1 MGDQQYQN
9 DKEPEQQKN
18 RQAETQRDSQNQ
30 GHQPE
35 SGHAAYSATTTVSQP
50 SQAKSTTLK
59 IGELK
64 RTANRAGETNITLE
78 MVPVP
83 VGHAVPV
90 YFNLGTLPE
99 NELEVILEQL
109 SYRKVHNGQGKVT
122 TQLIPIEP
130 IGTKGRIVVRDLTT
144 GEIVEMPWMWRRA

>member
-1 MGDQQYQN
+1 
-9 DKEPEQQKN
+9 
-18 RQAETQRDSQNQ
+18 
-30 GHQPE
+30 
-35 SGHAAYSATTTVSQP
+35 
-50 SQAKSTTLK
+50 
-59 IGELK
+59 
-64 RTANRAGETNITLE
+64 

-90 YFNLGTLPE
+90 YFNLGTRPE

-109 SYRKVHNGQGKVT
+109 SYRRVHNGKGKVT

-144 GEIVEMPWMWRRA
+144 GEIVELPWMWRRAGFFIWTFLKGLFLKSS